1 MTAPSADS
9 PSPPDV
15 ILSIAM
21 KKNASVKNSK
31 NRYFFIWSDSRRSL
45 CVCYYTIIEKLV
57 AFPNPIQHMWFS
69 LPAVDIQSGFSNM
82 VSTAYNAA
90 LSGLHAASLKLKVGA
105 NNLANAHTDGFQKQQ
120 VRTQAGTYGI
130 EVKVEKVSAAEAL
143 PSSNAGSEKIA
154 DERSNVDV
162 AEELIQV
169 KVAQNIFDAN
179 AKTLQ
184 TEDNMLG
191 RILDIQA

>member
-1 MTAPSADS
+1 MAS
-9 PSPPDV
+9 PDP
-15 ILSIAM
+15 
-21 KKNASVKNSK
+21 
-31 NRYFFIWSDSRRSL
+31 
-45 CVCYYTIIEKLV
+45 T
-57 AFPNPIQHMWFS
+57 QHMWFS

-105 NNLANAHTDGFQKQQ
+105 HNLANAHTDGFQKQQ
-120 VRTQAGTYGI
+120 VTTQAGTYGI
-130 EVKVEKVSAAEAL
+130 EVKVEKVSASEAL
-143 PSSNAGSEKIA
+143 SSSYAGSEKVVN
-154 DERSNVDV
+154 ERSNVDV

-179 AKTLQ
+179 AKILQ

>member
-1 MTAPSADS
+1 M
-9 PSPPDV
+9 
-15 ILSIAM
+15 
-21 KKNASVKNSK
+21 
-31 NRYFFIWSDSRRSL
+31 
-45 CVCYYTIIEKLV
+45 
-57 AFPNPIQHMWFS
+57 AFPDPTQHMWFS
-69 LPAVDIQSGFSNM
+69 LPAVDTQSGFSNM

-90 LSGLHAASLKLKVGA
+90 LSGLHAASLKLKVSA

-120 VRTQAGTYGI
+120 VTTQAGTYGI
-130 EVKVEKVSAAEAL
+130 EVKVEKISASEAL
-143 PSSNAGSEKIA
+143 PSPHAGSEKITN
-154 DERSNVDV
+154 ERSNVDV

>member
-1 MTAPSADS
+1 
-9 PSPPDV
+9 
-15 ILSIAM
+15 
-21 KKNASVKNSK
+21 
-31 NRYFFIWSDSRRSL
+31 
-45 CVCYYTIIEKLV
+45 
-57 AFPNPIQHMWFS
+57 
-69 LPAVDIQSGFSNM
+69 M

-90 LSGLHAASLKLKVGA
+90 LSGLQAASLKLKVGA
-105 NNLANAHTDGFQKQQ
+105 NNLANANTDGFQKQQ
-120 VRTQAGTYGI
+120 VTTQAGTYGI